1 MHVLPRRLQEGL
13 NLVRADMTAG
23 PLLPATGGAAGLVR
37 APLVPA
43 VAPAGGA
50 KGPRERGEGGE
61 RKSANGAEGTGTNG
75 VPKGGEKRGEGR
87 RGKRKN
93 GHGNVK

>member
-1 MHVLPRRLQEGL
+1 
-13 NLVRADMTAG
+13 MTAG

-43 VAPAGGA
+43 VAPAGG

-75 VPKGGEKRGEGR
+75 VTKKGGKKEEKGEGENEKTDTVTLSDVNDVNLTVR
-87 RGKRKN
+87 T
-93 GHGNVK
+93 VPLSSA